1 MFLKVGNV
9 YISLCGFT
17 TNEILL
23 KKHNAFLTSF
33 FSRFNRDIFSL
44 SEQSHLKQVKN
55 ESNLF
60 YI

>member
-1 MFLKVGNV
+1 MFTLICVV
-9 YISLCGFT
+9 LRRTRFY
-17 TNEILL
+17 L
-23 KKHNAFLTSF
+23 KKHNVFLTSF

-44 SEQSHLKQVKN
+44 SEQSHLKEVKN